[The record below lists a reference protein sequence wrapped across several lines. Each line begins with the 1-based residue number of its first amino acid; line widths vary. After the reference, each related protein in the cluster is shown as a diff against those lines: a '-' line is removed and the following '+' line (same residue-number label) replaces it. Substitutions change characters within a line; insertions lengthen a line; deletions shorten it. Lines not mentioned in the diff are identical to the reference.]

1 MDEKGEL
8 SPSVDSRR
16 RSLPPRCAR
25 GVGVEDER
33 DAGGE
38 EERSKA
44 TVPHPSLASNLARRM
59 GLSVSDLS
67 RRMGYWAVQLCG
79 VQWAGYVDGPP

>member
-59 GLSVSDLS
+59 G
-67 RRMGYWAVQLCG
+67 YWAVQLCG